1 MILGRNTLFV
11 ALPNLVVSDWSH
23 RARASSVLC
32 QRASCHLGGLPQA
45 MDRGCTRYSRF
56 QLMMGLF
63 SKKCH
68 CQRIYITYHWPIK
81 GDLYAKRVLILV
93 PANRGCGMDKRPSPL
108 VLSALMNGMMGLD
121 CESGRSFNSRSCYA
135 GQAYLLVIHTGGI
148 GRNYLQGTL
157 QFTVTVEWRRAE
169 MTRRRLEFLGKAGP
183 RVFHGS
189 GVGAVEASPSLGV
202 GGYLSDRSLRLVGIC
217 ILFRRA

>member
-1 MILGRNTLFV
+1 MFLGRNTLFV

-32 QRASCHLGGLPQA
+32 RRASCHLGGLPQA

-56 QLMMGLF
+56 QLMMGMF
-63 SKKCH
+63 SKKSH

-93 PANRGCGMDKRPSPL
+93 PANRGCGMDKRSSPL

-135 GQAYLLVIHTGGI
+135 GQAYLLVIHTGGF
-148 GRNYLQGTL
+148 GRNYLQGTPVHCNCRMEACWGDDEAAIRVSGESWASG
-157 QFTVTVEWRRAE
+157 FPWEG
-169 MTRRRLEFLGKAGP
+169 RL
-183 RVFHGS
+183 
-189 GVGAVEASPSLGV
+189 
-202 GGYLSDRSLRLVGIC
+202 
-217 ILFRRA
+217 